1 LVLDGA
7 VRGDKLE
14 YRETLPLFLC
24 LFELS
29 LRQAGFMGD
38 RSTHSDNPAGRKL
51 KRIWQGIAEQLRQ
64 EKQDPEKMVKLWR
77 ELDRGRARIETDP
90 DSYKN

>member
-1 LVLDGA
+1 
-7 VRGDKLE
+7 
-14 YRETLPLFLC
+14 
-24 LFELS
+24 
-29 LRQAGFMGD
+29 MGD

-77 ELDRGRARIETDP
+77 ELDRAEPESKRIRIHTKIEPSGQIRGRSSRVA
-90 DSYKN
+90 